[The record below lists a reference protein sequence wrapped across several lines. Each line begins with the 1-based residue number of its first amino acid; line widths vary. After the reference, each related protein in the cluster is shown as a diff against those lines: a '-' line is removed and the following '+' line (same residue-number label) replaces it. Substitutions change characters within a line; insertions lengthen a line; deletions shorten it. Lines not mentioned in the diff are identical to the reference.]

1 MGFLNKMKDSVSFLG
16 NESLGDINPKL
27 LKEKEVEAVKPP
39 KEKKI
44 KEAKPKKEKKIK
56 EEAKPAKEKKI
67 KEVKP
72 PKEKKIKKTSEQLVE
87 EKPIQKVNFKS
98 IESFEELENI
108 TTNFSHKSYPI
119 LEMLGIP
126 ATYNASGVS
135 HISEFEDA
143 EFTRVAPVGI
153 EISEVERFV
162 DKTIEE
168 IKKLHS
174 IILERQ
180 SSFDKLLNEAN
191 AIQAKLIAKQHDDQL
206 TSSILETKQKE
217 DELKE
222 KIVELQ
228 FENQELKHRLEQQA
242 FSSPVT
248 VSSNKNNKSLP
259 DLSETPKVNKLPD
272 LGPKKNSLPAL

>member
-1 MGFLNKMKDSVSFLG
+1 MGFLNKVKDSVSFLG

-27 LKEKEVEAVKPP
+27 LKEKEVEAVKPKKEKKTKEAKPP

-44 KEAKPKKEKKIK
+44 KEVKP
-56 EEAKPAKEKKI
+56 PKEKKI

-72 PKEKKIKKTSEQLVE
+72 PKEKKIKKTFEQPVE
-87 EKPIQKVNFKS
+87 EKPVPKVNFKS
-98 IESFEELENI
+98 MENFEELENI
-108 TTNFSHKSYPI
+108 TTNISHKSYPI

-135 HISEFEDA
+135 HISEFEEA

-168 IKKLHS
+168 IKRLHG

-191 AIQAKLIAKQHDDQL
+191 AIQGKLIAKQHDDQL

-228 FENQELKHRLEQQA
+228 FENQELKHRLEQQM
-242 FSSPVT
+242 FKGPV
-248 VSSNKNNKSLP
+248 VQNKKVNSLPEIDKSLRPTNSLP
-259 DLSETPKVNKLPD
+259 DLE
-272 LGPKKNSLPAL
+272 PKKNSLPEL